1 MKISQN
7 IEVKTELKTLD
18 ESEGLDILQWHLL
31 DKRSSGKGAR
41 IRKFTKHVPKRSLK
55 ETQKRNGK
63 LFTR

>member
-31 DKRSSGKGAR
+31 DKTLVR
-41 IRKFTKHVPKRSLK
+41 
-55 ETQKRNGK
+55 
-63 LFTR
+63 